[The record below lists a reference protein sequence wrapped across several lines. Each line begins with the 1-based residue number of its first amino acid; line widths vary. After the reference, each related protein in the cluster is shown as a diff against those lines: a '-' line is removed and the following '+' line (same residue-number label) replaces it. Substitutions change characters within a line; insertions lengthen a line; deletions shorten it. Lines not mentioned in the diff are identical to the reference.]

1 MKAKFAVFS
10 DYGPDAGQSVF
21 DTYEE
26 ALADYNERIND
37 DSESGVDAYLCVV
50 IDEYKAK

>member
-10 DYGPDAGQSVF
+10 DYCDAGQSVF

-37 DSESGVDAYLCVV
+37 DSWNGVDAYLCVV

>member
-10 DYGPDAGQSVF
+10 DYCDAGHVVCE
-21 DTYEE
+21 TYEE
-26 ALADYNERIND
+26 ALAEYNERIED
-37 DSESGVDAYLCVV
+37 DSSNGVDAYLCVV

>member
-1 MKAKFAVFS
+1 MKYAVFS
-10 DYGPDAGQSVF
+10 DYCDAGQGVF

-37 DSESGVDAYLCVV
+37 SSENSVDAYLCVV

>member
-10 DYGPDAGQSVF
+10 DYGPDAGQVVCE
-21 DTYEE
+21 TYEE
-26 ALADYNERIND
+26 ALAEYNERINE
-37 DSESGVDAYLCVV
+37 DSWNGVDAYLCVV